1 MTESETQD
9 CLFCKIAAHEI
20 PATIVWEDDR
30 AVAFADIHPQS
41 PTHVLVIPR
50 KHVAN
55 IAEAG
60 EDPEAAAALL
70 HGVAQVAK
78 QLGIDHFRT
87 VFNTGTGSGQS
98 VFHVH
103 GHVLAGRQLQW
114 PPG

>member
-1 MTESETQD
+1 MAQSAVED
-9 CLFCKIAAHEI
+9 CLFCKISAGDI
-20 PATIVWEDDR
+20 PATIVWEDER
-30 AVAFADIHPQS
+30 AVAFADINPQA

-50 KHVAN
+50 KHVAD

-60 EDPEAAAALL
+60 EDPEAAADLL
-70 HGVAQVAK
+70 HGVAQVARH
-78 QLGIDHFRT
+78 LELEHFRT

>member
-1 MTESETQD
+1 MADGTVED
-9 CLFCKIAAHEI
+9 CLFCKIAAGDI
-20 PATIVWEDDR
+20 PATVVWQDER
-30 AVAFADIHPQS
+30 ALAFVDLNPQA

-50 KHVAN
+50 KHVAD

-60 EDPEAAAALL
+60 EDAEAAASLL
-70 HGVAQVAK
+70 HGVASTAK
-78 QLGIDHFRT
+78 QLGLEHFRT

-103 GHVLAGRQLQW
+103 GHVLAGRKLEW